1 MKLIFGSDHAAF
13 SLRKALAHLM
23 VAAGHDVVEVGAP
36 SEDSYDYPDASD
48 LVAEAVLSGTAERG
62 VLLCGSGIGVS
73 IRANRYP
80 GIRAALCT
88 TPQLAE
94 LARAHNQANVLC
106 MGARVLS
113 QSEAEAIL
121 AAFLTAEPEENP
133 RHERRIA
140 KLDAPLKC

>member
-1 MKLIFGSDHAAF
+1 
-13 SLRKALAHLM
+13 M
-23 VAAGHDVVEVGAP
+23 VAAGHDVAEVGAP

-48 LVAEAVLSGTAERG
+48 LVAEAVLGGTAERG